1 MERVSDETWY
11 AVLIFFSL
19 IIVPFLIGL
28 AIFKVYR
35 KVFPYTHSE
44 HDSIVETLNA
54 KRLGFFRPFLIGW
67 IVCGPIVYWFYR
79 EYLQYV

>member
-11 AVLIFFSL
+11 AVLLFFAL

-35 KVFPYTHSE
+35 KVFPYKPSE
-44 HDSIVETLNA
+44 NESVVEALNA

-67 IVCGPIVYWFYR
+67 TVCGPIVYWFYG